1 MLFKYNLLM
10 TESLLLLIQ
19 QHITDN
25 AYIAKHAY
33 LGTTNAFLKS
43 KFIKKL
49 HSNVIMMLLSWF

>member
-10 TESLLLLIQ
+10 TGSLLLLIQ

-25 AYIAKHAY
+25 AYIAKLAY

-49 HSNVIMMLLSWF
+49 HSNVIIMMLLS